1 MEPTHTAPP
10 HSLPRPLFVY
20 TLLYGGMTVLA
31 GVLGFKQIALPLG
44 FTTLAVEAGI
54 FAFLMLV
61 AISSAMAQLYGR
73 AVANKLVLWGF
84 APLGLSILLIW
95 IVLSL
100 PPSPAMSAEN
110 LNAFETVLGQV
121 DRIMIAGP
129 IAYGVSLLLNVWLFE
144 RLRGSGNGD
153 GAWMMLRGGFA
164 SAISQAVDTVIFI
177 TVAFYGQ
184 FDIVPLLIGQAL
196 AVTGRVSAPFYILYA
211 ARVMELDGNTIGILS
226 LAYLGAD
233 TASNILWGQLGD
245 RFGYRL
251 TFLLTIVAWIGSILL
266 LVVAQTDS
274 LVVLS
279 FVGLGAANSGY
290 MMSAQTMVLELGD
303 RVIGEIGLF

>member
-1 MEPTHTAPP
+1 MRGKPVPALFSFAARDHKPSPMESTRPASPLTM
-10 HSLPRPLFVY
+10 PRPLFVF

-61 AISSAMAQLYGR
+61 AISSAIAQLYGR

-95 IVLSL
+95 VVLSL
-100 PPSPAMSAEN
+100 PPSPSMSPEN

-144 RLRGSGNGD
+144 RLRGSGD
-153 GAWMMLRGGFA
+153 GRGFWMMLRGGFA
-164 SAISQAVDTVIFI
+164 SAISQVVDTVIFI
-177 TVAFYGQ
+177 TVAFYGV
-184 FDIVPLLIGQAL
+184 FPIGSLLVGQAI
-196 AVTGRVSAPFYILYA
+196 AK
-211 ARVMELDGNTIGILS
+211 
-226 LAYLGAD
+226 
-233 TASNILWGQLGD
+233 
-245 RFGYRL
+245 
-251 TFLLTIVAWIGSILL
+251 
-266 LVVAQTDS
+266 
-274 LVVLS
+274 VVLS
-279 FVGLGAANSGY
+279 FVFVPLIILLLVRLAGDGRAELAA
-290 MMSAQTMVLELGD
+290 D
-303 RVIGEIGLF
+303 

>member
-196 AVTGRVSAPFYILYA
+196 AKVV
-211 ARVMELDGNTIGILS
+211 LS
-226 LAYLGAD
+226 LVLVPL
-233 TASNILWGQLGD
+233 I
-245 RFGYRL
+245 
-251 TFLLTIVAWIGSILL
+251 ILL
-266 LVVAQTDS
+266 LVRLA
-274 LVVLS
+274 
-279 FVGLGAANSGY
+279 
-290 MMSAQTMVLELGD
+290 GD
-303 RVIGEIGLF
+303 GRTPLTVD